1 MGLTEDIADKLAQD
15 VLAAEEEYGDETLVK
30 KVSDLV
36 GTSSTTMQD
45 AFLTAVRVRRA
56 ETRGRQALDRAIA
69 ELRAKKDS

>member
-15 VLAAEEEYGDETLVK
+15 VLAAEEKFDDETIVK

-45 AFLTAVRVRRA
+45 AFLTAIRVRRA
-56 ETRGRQALDRAIA
+56 ETRGRHALEQAIA
-69 ELRAKKDS
+69 VHKDKE